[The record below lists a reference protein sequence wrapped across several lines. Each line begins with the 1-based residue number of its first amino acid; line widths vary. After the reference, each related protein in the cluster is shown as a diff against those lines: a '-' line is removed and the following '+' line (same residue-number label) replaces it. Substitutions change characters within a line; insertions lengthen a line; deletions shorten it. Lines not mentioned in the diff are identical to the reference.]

1 MVYRFL
7 QTVPFRCYG
16 SGLPKEACLCI
27 CNFRANRKVS
37 VFGNKC
43 WYFAYFL
50 DIYDKKVD
58 IVERLSAFNR
68 RVLVVP

>member
-1 MVYRFL
+1 M
-7 QTVPFRCYG
+7 
-16 SGLPKEACLCI
+16 

-50 DIYDKKVD
+50 DIYGKKVD
-58 IVERLSAFNR
+58 IVEWLSAVNGQLF
-68 RVLVVP
+68 VVP